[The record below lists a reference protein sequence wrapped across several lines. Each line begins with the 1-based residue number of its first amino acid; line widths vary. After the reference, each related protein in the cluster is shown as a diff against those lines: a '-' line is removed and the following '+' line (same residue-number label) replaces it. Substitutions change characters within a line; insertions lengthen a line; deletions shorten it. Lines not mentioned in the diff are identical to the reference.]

1 MIKNSSDVVTAIE
14 LDYQR
19 QKKFQEPLSIS
30 INDYEKS
37 SMDVNGSFL
46 HSQLLIDF
54 LQRIEPSV
62 KDKDELVEL
71 CKNEYKSDAAEQK
84 RIYQFEKEYSPQR
97 AIYWYTRDSFLY
109 RMLNRALR
117 NFNIYQLFL
126 FRFFI
131 RDIHAQLL
139 LLKSPSLLSSQT
151 VYRGQSISQIEL
163 DTLRQSVNKIIS
175 MNSFLST
182 SFKRDVC
189 LFMLA
194 NGDDSRRRALFEIN
208 LDPTTT
214 ARSKPLAD
222 ITNESAIQDE
232 EEVLFMLGSIFRIN
246 HVFQQD
252 DGVWIIQMSLCTD
265 DDHELK
271 PLFQH
276 LKCSIENC
284 ASDLLQ
290 FGLHLR
296 EAAFYQEAE
305 RFYHRVM
312 RALDD
317 IDDIKT
323 SVKYFDCLMSRSPLR
338 LTSNL
343 YCRSFWPFATMNWVI

>member
-1 MIKNSSDVVTAIE
+1 MIKNSSSVATAIE
-14 LDYQR
+14 VDYQR

-37 SMDVNGSFL
+37 STDVNGSFL

-84 RIYQFEKEYSPQR
+84 KIDQFEKEYSPQR
-97 AIYWYTRDSFLY
+97 AIYWYTGDSFLY

-126 FRFFI
+126 FRFLI
-131 RDIHAQLL
+131 RDIHDQLL
-139 LLKSPSLLSSQT
+139 RLKSPSLSSIQT
-151 VYRGQSISQIEL
+151 LYRGQSISQIEL
-163 DTLRQSVNKIIS
+163 NTFRQSVNKIIS

-182 SFKRDVC
+182 SLERDVC
-189 LFMLA
+189 LFMLE
-194 NGDDSRRRALFEIN
+194 NGDDSRQWVLFEIN
-208 LDPTTT
+208 LDPTII
-214 ARSKPLAD
+214 ARSKPFAD
-222 ITNESAIQDE
+222 ITNESAFQDE

-252 DGVWIIQMSLCTD
+252 DGVWIIRMSLCSD

-276 LKCSIENC
+276 LKCGIENC

-305 RFYHRVM
+305 RFYQRVLKE
-312 RALDD
+312 LDD
-317 IDDIKT
+317 NDDTKT
-323 SVKYFDCLMSRSPLR
+323 SVKYFDSLMTRCPLC